1 MKRYIVL
8 YLATLVVLVPLDVL
22 FLGVLAKDF
31 FRSQVGGVLGDLN
44 LTPAILFYLVYAA
57 GIVIFVNGA
66 AGPNWQHALLYGA
79 LFGFFCYATFDL
91 TTLAL
96 LRGWTWPAAFVD
108 VVWGGVATAAAATI
122 GLLAANAIARGA

>member
-1 MKRYIVL
+1 MQRYVVL
-8 YLATLVVLVPLDVL
+8 YLATLLVMVPLDVL

-31 FRSQVGGVLGDLN
+31 FKSQVGGVLGDLN
-44 LTPAILFYLVYAA
+44 IVPAIAFYLLYAV
-57 GIVIFVNGA
+57 GIVIFANAA

-96 LRGWTWPAAFVD
+96 LRGWTWPAAVVD
-108 VVWGGVATAAAATI
+108 ISWGTFATAVSATA
-122 GLLAANAIARGA
+122 GLLIANAIDR

>member
-1 MKRYIVL
+1 MKRYIIL
-8 YLATLVVLVPLDVL
+8 YLATLAVLVPLDFL

-31 FRSQVGGVLGDLN
+31 FKSQVGGVLGDLK
-44 LTPAILFYLVYAA
+44 LTPAIFFYLVYAA
-57 GIVIFVNGA
+57 GIVIFVNSA
-66 AGPNWQHALLYGA
+66 SPNWQHAALYGA

-108 VVWGGVATAAAATI
+108 VIWGSVTTAASATV
-122 GLLAANAIARGA
+122 GLLAANALARVP

>member
-1 MKRYIVL
+1 MKRYIIL
-8 YLATLVVLVPLDVL
+8 YLATLAVLVPLDFL

-31 FRSQVGGVLGDLN
+31 FKSQVGGVLGDLK

-57 GIVIFVNGA
+57 GIVIFVNSTS
-66 AGPNWQHALLYGA
+66 PNWQHAALYGA

-96 LRGWTWPAAFVD
+96 LRGWPWPAAFVD
-108 VVWGGVATAAAATI
+108 VIWGSVATAVSATV
-122 GLLAANAIARGA
+122 GLLVANALARVP